1 MKLVLGILVVSL
13 GLMTGMVS
21 SVLADRWPADLWERL
36 DREYH

>member
-1 MKLVLGILVVSL
+1 MRLVLGILVVSL
-13 GLMTGMVS
+13 GLVTATAA